1 MACLLT
7 QRFFRLV
14 LPAVALL
21 LTSVLTAGSAR
32 AQICLRY
39 TFQPDCLRSANHPGV
54 CSPVLYLPDST
65 DPTKD
70 SKSIDRLDLG
80 PQIAVWLESADGATF
95 VDTLMVTNQVAA
107 RGIGNRPG
115 LSNFVSSPKFP
126 YGKRQMALPIWAHS
140 QGHLYPTVVFQDVD
154 TAGNHGACSGEGRIG
169 FHEACSSPEPYYCRP
184 LMGVE
189 IVDAITCPSALFN
202 SSKGHFDMTL
212 PPSYYPPRNDLGSSA
227 GNFVSRDCDIVND
240 SITGCTVD
248 SETYMAVNG
257 LDAVAQAT
265 PAYGTPYTATWEIP
279 AALAAGDYAVMV
291 EVNKEFDSNS
301 YHNGTNHPSVQDAGL
316 ASYGLSGNFG
326 QPSVVYKVPIHLDGT
341 VDVSA
346 TTDQIQGYSC
356 GPPLPATPSTC
367 DWTGST
373 GAIMPRD
380 TTITTDAAGSGEGR
394 LMEISGPAGMGR
406 VQVSVEN
413 CSCDPQPPAP
423 GMVSNLSVDPTQVT
437 AVSAVVHFNNAGAN
451 GSAVSG
457 YEIRYAATDATTLT
471 PDEFSQATRVDMPVK
486 PAQPNTEAL
495 QVLENLKPSTH
506 YVVGIRSQ
514 GPCNGQSDVAMVAFM
529 TPSQQ
534 FTKLSGCFVATAA
547 YGSEMEP
554 QVAALRA
561 LRDTVRPQ
569 SGLVAAVVDLYYRSG
584 PAAAAVISRS
594 DTARALARRLLAPA
608 AELAEAAVHARAAMT
623 AQQAGTLLTPLSAHM
638 LITR

>member
-1 MACLLT
+1 LLT

-14 LPAVALL
+14 LAAVAVLV
-21 LTSVLTAGSAR
+21 TSVLTAGAAH
-32 AQICLRY
+32 AQLCVRY
-39 TFQPDCLRSANHPGV
+39 TLQPDCLRSANHPDV
-54 CSPVLYLPDST
+54 CSPVLYQPDPN
-65 DPTKD
+65 DPTRD
-70 SKSIDRLDLG
+70 SKNVDRLDLG
-80 PQIAVWLESADGATF
+80 PQIAVWLESADRSVF
-95 VDTLMVTNQVAA
+95 VDTLFVTNQVGA

-115 LSNFVSSPKFP
+115 LYNFVSSPKFP

-140 QGHLYPTVVFQDVD
+140 QGHLYPAVVFQDVD
-154 TAGNHGACSGEGRIG
+154 MGGNHGACSGEGRIG

-227 GNFVSRDCDIVND
+227 SNFISRDCDIVGD

-248 SETYMAVNG
+248 SETYMGVNG

-265 PAYGTPYTATWEIP
+265 PVYGTPYSATWEIP

-291 EVNKEFDSNS
+291 EVNKEFDSNTF
-301 YHNGTNHPSVQDAGL
+301 HNGTNHPSVEDAGL

-326 QPSVVYKVPIHLDGT
+326 QPSVVYRVPIHLDGT
-341 VDVSA
+341 VNVSA
-346 TTDQIQGYSC
+346 AIDQIQGYS
-356 GPPLPATPSTC
+356 
-367 DWTGST
+367 DWTGASGT
-373 GAIMPRD
+373 IIPRD

-423 GMVSNLSVDPTQVT
+423 GMVSNLSVDQTQTT
-437 AVSAVVHFNNAGAN
+437 AVSAVVHFDNASAN

-457 YEIRYAATDATTLT
+457 YEIRYAATEATTLT
-471 PDEFSQATRVDMPVK
+471 PDQFSQATRVDDPVT
-486 PAQPNTEAL
+486 PGQPSSEAL
-495 QVLENLKPSTH
+495 QVLQNLKPSTH

-514 GPCNGQSDVAMVAFM
+514 GPCNGQSDVAMIDFM

-547 YGSEMEP
+547 YGSEMDP

-561 LRDTVRPQ
+561 LRDTVRPR

-594 DTARALARRLLAPA
+594 DTARTLARQLLAPA
-608 AELAEAAVHARAAMT
+608 AELAQAAMQARAAMT
-623 AQQAGTLLTPLSAHM
+623 PRQAGSLP
-638 LITR
+638 TR